1 MISLKSPRRI
11 WSESRRFKSA
21 APSIEA
27 LGCRTFSQPKA
38 EETKNASQT
47 PRPTNDDGGGHFLP
61 QCAFNMRKCCADA
74 KNRATPSPAPW
85 RALPGARRQTRAVC
99 ALVECGRQK
108 AGGRRQSMHLFDFCY
123 WRPHSTSP
131 ELRSVDRC
139 PKKKKKKKK
148 DFARAA
154 ASRRHICAPAK
165 NRKRPRCATPIQ
177 HCFAIHLPPCAQKK
191 IWLRPGKCPF
201 VSFLVKKM
209 SICVLHSL
217 QVCFL

>member
-1 MISLKSPRRI
+1 MKMISLKSPRRI

-139 PKKKKKKKK
+139 PKKKKKKKR
-148 DFARAA
+148 FR
-154 ASRRHICAPAK
+154 SRGGQPATHM
-165 NRKRPRCATPIQ
+165 RTG
-177 HCFAIHLPPCAQKK
+177 QK
-191 IWLRPGKCPF
+191 
-201 VSFLVKKM
+201 S
-209 SICVLHSL
+209 
-217 QVCFL
+217 